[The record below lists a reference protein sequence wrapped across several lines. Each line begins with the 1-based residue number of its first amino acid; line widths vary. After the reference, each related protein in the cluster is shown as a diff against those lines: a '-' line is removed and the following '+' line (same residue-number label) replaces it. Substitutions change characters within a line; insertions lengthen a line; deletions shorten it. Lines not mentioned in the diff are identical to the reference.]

1 MSDLETIRRL
11 LDEVEAL
18 LDALAPPEREIF
30 EALRLR
36 YSQTTTLAIGDDRS
50 LEVILR
56 NVAVRKQLGLK
67 ITSDGS
73 ES

>member
-18 LDALAPPEREIF
+18 QDELAPPEREIF
-30 EALRLR
+30 EELRLR
-36 YSQTTTLAIGDDRS
+36 YSQTIPPALGDDRS

-67 ITSDGS
+67 ITPDGNGS
-73 ES
+73 